1 MRFWEMG
8 ASRPTREDDLEIME
22 DGRAKAEAWW
32 RTSIVEMQPGII
44 RYRGY
49 AIEDLI
55 GQVSF
60 SGMIWLMLRGDLPSE
75 GQAKLLDTAL
85 MSAVDHGPQAP
96 SIAIARMAMSCGVGL
111 NNAMASAVNVLG
123 DVHGG
128 AGEQALELYGRI
140 VVQVENGVPV
150 EEAAASTIDWWQSG
164 RGGFLPGFG
173 HRFHPVDPRAGPLL
187 SAIDRAA
194 AAGVVEGR
202 FATAARAVEAVLER
216 RKGKRVPMNI
226 DGATAAIYGELG
238 FPAPLARGL
247 FCLSR
252 SVGILAHAFEQSQRG
267 ERNKGPIPRSFLW
280 AYEGPAARPIPDTD
294 TAGRLP

>member
-1 MRFWEMG
+1 ME
-8 ASRPTREDDLEIME
+8 SRE
-22 DGRAKAEAWW
+22 DGRAQAEAWW
-32 RTSIVEMQPGII
+32 RTSIIEMEPGII

-55 GQVSF
+55 GKVSF
-60 SGMIWLMLRGDLPSE
+60 SGMIWLMLRGELPSE

-111 NNAMASAVNVLG
+111 NNAMASAINVLG

-128 AGEQALELYGRI
+128 AGEQAVELYGRI
-140 VVQVENGVPV
+140 VAQCESGVPIGD
-150 EEAAASTIDWWQSG
+150 AAASAIDWWQAERS
-164 RGGFLPGFG
+164 RFLPGFG
-173 HRFHPVDPRAGPLL
+173 HRFHPVDPRAKPLL
-187 SAIDRAA
+187 AAIDEATAA
-194 AAGVVEGR
+194 EVVEGR
-202 FATAARAVEAVLER
+202 FVAAARAVETVLEG

-280 AYEGPAARPIPDTD
+280 AYEGPTSRSLPADNGTEGDRP
-294 TAGRLP
+294 

>member
-1 MRFWEMG
+1 MD
-8 ASRPTREDDLEIME
+8 TRED
-22 DGRAKAEAWW
+22 GRTQAEAWW
-32 RTSIVEMQPGII
+32 RTSIIEMEPGII

-55 GQVSF
+55 GRVSF

-85 MSAVDHGPQAP
+85 MAAVDHGPQAP

-111 NNAMASAVNVLG
+111 NNAIASAVNVLG

-128 AGEQALELYGRI
+128 AGEQAVELYGRI
-140 VVQVENGVPV
+140 VAQCESGVPI
-150 EEAAASTIDWWQSG
+150 EDAATAAIDWWQAERS
-164 RGGFLPGFG
+164 RFLPGFG
-173 HRFHPVDPRAGPLL
+173 HRFHPVDPRAKPLL
-187 SAIDRAA
+187 SAIDEAA

-202 FATAARAVEAVLER
+202 FVAAARAVETALEQ

-280 AYEGPAARPIPDTD
+280 AYEGPASRPFPADTG
-294 TAGRLP
+294 AQGGRP

>member
-96 SIAIARMAMSCGVGL
+96 SIDTVGHSPISMSCGG
-111 NNAMASAVNVLG
+111 
-123 DVHGG
+123 
-128 AGEQALELYGRI
+128 
-140 VVQVENGVPV
+140 
-150 EEAAASTIDWWQSG
+150 W
-164 RGGFLPGFG
+164 
-173 HRFHPVDPRAGPLL
+173 
-187 SAIDRAA
+187 
-194 AAGVVEGR
+194 
-202 FATAARAVEAVLER
+202 
-216 RKGKRVPMNI
+216 
-226 DGATAAIYGELG
+226 
-238 FPAPLARGL
+238 
-247 FCLSR
+247 
-252 SVGILAHAFEQSQRG
+252 SQRS
-267 ERNKGPIPRSFLW
+267 ES
-280 AYEGPAARPIPDTD
+280 
-294 TAGRLP
+294 

>member
-1 MRFWEMG
+1 
-8 ASRPTREDDLEIME
+8 ME
-22 DGRAKAEAWW
+22 NRDDGRTQAEAWW
-32 RTSIVEMQPGII
+32 RTSIIEMEPGII

-55 GQVSF
+55 GKVSF

-85 MSAVDHGPQAP
+85 MAAVDHGPQAP

-111 NNAMASAVNVLG
+111 NNAIASAVNVLG

-128 AGEQALELYGRI
+128 AGEQAVELYGRI
-140 VVQVENGVPV
+140 VAQCENGVPIGD
-150 EEAAASTIDWWQSG
+150 AATAAIDWWQAERG
-164 RGGFLPGFG
+164 RFLPGFG
-173 HRFHPVDPRAGPLL
+173 HRFHPVDPRAKPLL
-187 SAIDRAA
+187 AAIDEAA

-202 FATAARAVEAVLER
+202 FVAAARAVESALER

-280 AYEGPAARPIPDTD
+280 AYEGPASRPFPADTGAQGD
-294 TAGRLP
+294 RP

>member
-1 MRFWEMG
+1 MENR
-8 ASRPTREDDLEIME
+8 E
-22 DGRAKAEAWW
+22 DGRSQAEAWW
-32 RTSIVEMQPGII
+32 RTSIIEMEPGII

-55 GQVSF
+55 GKVSF

-111 NNAMASAVNVLG
+111 NNAIASAVNVLG

-128 AGEQALELYGRI
+128 AGEQAVELYGRI
-140 VVQVENGVPV
+140 VAQCESGVPI
-150 EEAAASTIDWWQSG
+150 EDAATAAIDWWQAERS
-164 RGGFLPGFG
+164 RFLPGFG
-173 HRFHPVDPRAGPLL
+173 HRFHPVDPRAKPLL
-187 SAIDRAA
+187 TAIDEAA

-202 FATAARAVEAVLER
+202 FVAAARAVETALEQ

-280 AYEGPAARPIPDTD
+280 AYEGPASRPFPADTGAQGD
-294 TAGRLP
+294 RP

>member
-1 MRFWEMG
+1 
-8 ASRPTREDDLEIME
+8 ME
-22 DGRAKAEAWW
+22 DVDVTKREEGRAKAEDWW
-32 RTSIVEMQPGII
+32 RTGIIEMQPGII

-55 GQVSF
+55 GRVSF
-60 SGMIWLMLRGDLPSE
+60 SGMIWLMLRGELPSE
-75 GQAKLLDTAL
+75 GQARLLDTAL

-128 AGEQALELYGRI
+128 AGEQAVELYSLAVAQWEG
-140 VVQVENGVPV
+140 GSPV
-150 EEAAASTIDWWQSG
+150 EAAAASAIDWWQSE
-164 RGGFLPGFG
+164 RSRFLPGFG
-173 HRFHPVDPRAGPLL
+173 HRFHPVDPRAPKLL
-187 SAIDRAA
+187 AAIDKAVA
-194 AAGVVEGR
+194 DGVVEGR
-202 FATAARAVEAVLER
+202 FAAVARAVEAVLEQ

-252 SVGILAHAFEQSQRG
+252 SVGILAHAFEQSQRD
-267 ERNKGPIPRSFLW
+267 ERNKGPIPRAFLW
-280 AYEGPAARPIPDTD
+280 TYEGPPPRPVPDPQTCNTGGPHD
-294 TAGRLP
+294 DRT

>member
-1 MRFWEMG
+1 MG

-140 VVQVENGVPV
+140 VVQVENGGPV
-150 EEAAASTIDWWQSG
+150 EEAAASTIDWWQSE

-173 HRFHPVDPRAGPLL
+173 HRFHPVDPRATPLL
-187 SAIDRAA
+187 AAIDRAA

-202 FATAARAVEAVLER
+202 FAAAARAVEAILER

-294 TAGRLP
+294 TARSLP

>member
-1 MRFWEMG
+1 MD
-8 ASRPTREDDLEIME
+8 TRE
-22 DGRAKAEAWW
+22 DGRAQAEAWW
-32 RTSIVEMQPGII
+32 RTSIIEMEPGII

-55 GQVSF
+55 GRVSF

-111 NNAMASAVNVLG
+111 NNAIASAVNVLG

-128 AGEQALELYGRI
+128 AGEQAVELYARI
-140 VVQVENGVPV
+140 VAQCESGVPI
-150 EEAAASTIDWWQSG
+150 EDAAAAAIDWWQAERS
-164 RGGFLPGFG
+164 RFLPGFG
-173 HRFHPVDPRAGPLL
+173 HRFHPVDPRAKPLL
-187 SAIDRAA
+187 AAIDEAA
-194 AAGVVEGR
+194 AAGVVEGH
-202 FATAARAVEAVLER
+202 FVAAARAVETALER

-280 AYEGPAARPIPDTD
+280 AYEGPASRPFPADPGAQGD
-294 TAGRLP
+294 RP

>member
-1 MRFWEMG
+1 M
-8 ASRPTREDDLEIME
+8 EDD
-22 DGRAKAEAWW
+22 RARAEAWW
-32 RTSIVEMQPGII
+32 RTSIIEMRPGII

-55 GQVSF
+55 GHVSF

-75 GQAKLLDTAL
+75 GQARLLDTAL

-128 AGEQALELYGRI
+128 AGEQAVELYSRI
-140 VVQVENGVPV
+140 VVPVENGAPV
-150 EEAAASTIDWWQSG
+150 EEAAASTIDWWQRE
-164 RGGFLPGFG
+164 RGEFLPGFG

-187 SAIDRAA
+187 SAIDEAV

-202 FATAARAVEAVLER
+202 FATAARAVQAVLEQ

-280 AYEGPAARPIPDTD
+280 AYEGPAARPIPNTD
-294 TAGRLP
+294 TAGRFL